1 MLSSGKSKLVAAS
14 PHCLPKPRCICA
26 SQAATA
32 HLCLVCQS
40 TFVQRHGSV
49 PPLVCLTM
57 PHNGG
62 ECPAAPH
69 CPVEVGVG
77 SKARKWPGALLP
89 VRHQT
94 KPFRRQRLPSP
105 SSVRGLWGSDMREGQ
120 SDESLELEGTLL
132 VGNESA
138 VTPLSSSFVHLSL
151 KVDLRLIF
159 LWRAATNVP
168 YIEGPV
174 VLCIVGNNNGFPS

>member
-1 MLSSGKSKLVAAS
+1 MRLLLREEQTGGCLASLPSK
-14 PHCLPKPRCICA
+14 
-26 SQAATA
+26 ATM
-32 HLCLVCQS
+32 HLCLTGCHS
-40 TFVQRHGSV
+40 TFV
-49 PPLVCLTM
+49 PLVPEHICATARQRASLGL
-57 PHNGG
+57 PHNAPQWRRVSGG
-62 ECPAAPH
+62 PH

-77 SKARKWPGALLP
+77 SKARKWPGAC
-89 VRHQT
+89 RHQT

-105 SSVRGLWGSDMREGQ
+105 SVRGLWGSDMREGQ
-120 SDESLELEGTLL
+120 SDESLELEGTLP

-159 LWRAATNVP
+159 LWRAVTNVP